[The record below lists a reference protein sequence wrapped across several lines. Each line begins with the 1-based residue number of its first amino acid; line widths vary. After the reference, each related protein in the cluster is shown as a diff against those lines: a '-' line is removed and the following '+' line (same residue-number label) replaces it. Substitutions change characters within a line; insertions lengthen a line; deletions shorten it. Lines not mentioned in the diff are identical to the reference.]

1 MYRVYLL
8 EGLATIIFSGVVWF
22 VLPDYPKSP
31 RSNKWLSEREQ
42 NFIEIRLS
50 ENAPLTDD
58 PVFTKSEIVG
68 SLKTPI
74 IWAFMISQMLVNLAG
89 YALQWY
95 LPTITTNLGFASL
108 PKNQLLNIP
117 PAAAALLGIIFSSYF
132 INWAIITRPAYIA
145 YVTKSDHCDYNSRA
159 NQNQF
164 YHGWPSR
171 MFRLIFHYLICRGYL
186 CCLCPG
192 YAVLQYIL
200 HSLLVL
206 AIGHFE
212 GLHRSSIHFG
222 SAKLCR
228 SGRWNHRPTTI
239 SAKMGIQPLQK
250 QLCNSGSGSNYGSF
264 Y

>member
-1 MYRVYLL
+1 VYLL

-50 ENAPLTDD
+50 ENAPLTHD
-58 PVFTKSEIVG
+58 PVFTKSEIVE

-132 INWAIITRPAYIA
+132 INSAIITRPAYIA
-145 YVTKSDHCDYNSRA
+145 YVPKSDHCDYNSRA
-159 NQNQF
+159 N
-164 YHGWPSR
+164 PE
-171 MFRLIFHYLICRGYL
+171 
-186 CCLCPG
+186 
-192 YAVLQYIL
+192 
-200 HSLLVL
+200 LVL
-206 AIGHFE
+206 SWLAKSYV
-212 GLHRSSIHFG
+212 SSYFSLSHLPVAFMLPVSWVRCSTIYTSFP
-222 SAKLCR
+222 
-228 SGRWNHRPTTI
+228 SGPGDRP
-239 SAKMGIQPLQK
+239 L
-250 QLCNSGSGSNYGSF
+250 
-264 Y
+264 